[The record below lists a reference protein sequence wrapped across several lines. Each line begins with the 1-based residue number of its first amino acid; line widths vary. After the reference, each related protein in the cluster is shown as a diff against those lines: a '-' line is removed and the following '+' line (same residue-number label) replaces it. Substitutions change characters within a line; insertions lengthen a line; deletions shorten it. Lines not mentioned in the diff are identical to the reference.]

1 MFNMRPCRILLLILP
16 AAKIVAD
23 NVEKSSGTN
32 YYYLSSIDP
41 AFGFGHGVNNAVER
55 ATATTLQSTTAH
67 RSSQWERRQR
77 SALANAPQS
86 QTNDNSG
93 QWISKSHYLGE
104 RQLSTF
110 ARVNVLAA
118 VKDGRM
124 MQGFPSVTTN
134 STAVVISTMY
144 VTVYRSAWPDKTS
157 VPSLFL
163 PSHGITAIAID
174 PGSSESTS
182 ISADLAS
189 TTATPKSI
197 IYEGITKTLPT
208 VIGPS
213 STMSSSHEDEDN
225 VQAWIKAHNNAR
237 IMYGAGQVTWD
248 DGLAEMAEVHASLCN
263 KEHTKAA
270 ENLRWGSGFGTPQD
284 DVNEWMS
291 EAALYDWDN
300 PGYSGKNHHPMGKG
314 CVESYGKILDAIG
327 HFTQVVWKNTTR
339 IGCYIARCPKGSV
352 VFSKYDQSYQ
362 TACEYDPPMRES
374 GLLAEKGGTDDS
386 AFNSSQG
393 N

>member
-1 MFNMRPCRILLLILP
+1 
-16 AAKIVAD
+16 
-23 NVEKSSGTN
+23 
-32 YYYLSSIDP
+32 
-41 AFGFGHGVNNAVER
+41 
-55 ATATTLQSTTAH
+55 
-67 RSSQWERRQR
+67 
-77 SALANAPQS
+77 
-86 QTNDNSG
+86 
-93 QWISKSHYLGE
+93 
-104 RQLSTF
+104 
-110 ARVNVLAA
+110 
-118 VKDGRM
+118 M

-163 PSHGITAIAID
+163 PSYGITAIAID
-174 PGSSESTS
+174 PGSSESTC

-352 VFSKYDQSYQ
+352 VSSKYDQSYQ
-362 TACEYDPPMRES
+362 TACEYDPPVRES

-393 N
+393 NCYGL

>member
-16 AAKIVAD
+16 AAKTVAD

-67 RSSQWERRQR
+67 RSSQWEQRQR

-110 ARVNVLAA
+110 ARVNVLSA

-163 PSHGITAIAID
+163 PSYGITAIAID
-174 PGSSESTS
+174 PGSSESTC

-237 IMYGAGQVTWD
+237 IMYGAGQVTWN

-263 KEHTKAA
+263 KEHT
-270 ENLRWGSGFGTPQD
+270 
-284 DVNEWMS
+284 
-291 EAALYDWDN
+291 
-300 PGYSGKNHHPMGKG
+300 
-314 CVESYGKILDAIG
+314 
-327 HFTQVVWKNTTR
+327 
-339 IGCYIARCPKGSV
+339 
-352 VFSKYDQSYQ
+352 
-362 TACEYDPPMRES
+362 
-374 GLLAEKGGTDDS
+374 
-386 AFNSSQG
+386 
-393 N
+393 